1 MLSKGPISRIDPILP
16 MEHTTVT
23 EADALRKQLAQIAEA
38 NRDDL
43 VNCYIRC
50 LRETLFTNR
59 SDLRPG
65 QLKEIASNEV
75 DALLTFLVDPRFSV
89 IEHGM
94 QLRKQG
100 LSDQTLLGLG
110 KAVRQSFFGFL
121 EPALLV
127 SAIEILDS
135 FQNALI
141 EGFIKEHEKIIL
153 YEQEQIRSAFEI
165 AISRYTI
172 EIKEV
177 QSLAQKAT
185 EANEFKT
192 HFIARISHELRTPL
206 GALLGMS
213 EMLQENVY
221 GPLTP
226 AQQDI
231 VQRIIANTHL
241 LEQVF
246 TELLD
251 QSRIEAGQ
259 LHLKMG
265 EFSPKILAHTVHSN
279 NLSLAIKKGLS
290 MHIDIDPNLPDM
302 LIGDKAR
309 IEQILSN
316 LVVNAIKYTR
326 TGEIMIR
333 VRLEGAKQWLMQVQD
348 TGIGISEED
357 QEYIFEP
364 FRQVDETVGR
374 KFGGVGLG
382 LSIVKQLVKAMD
394 GTVGVDSRLGQGS
407 TFTVILPLHKFR
419 RLEDRHAA

>member
-1 MLSKGPISRIDPILP
+1 
-16 MEHTTVT
+16 
-23 EADALRKQLAQIAEA
+23 
-38 NRDDL
+38 
-43 VNCYIRC
+43 
-50 LRETLFTNR
+50 
-59 SDLRPG
+59 
-65 QLKEIASNEV
+65 
-75 DALLTFLVDPRFSV
+75 
-89 IEHGM
+89 
-94 QLRKQG
+94 
-100 LSDQTLLGLG
+100 
-110 KAVRQSFFGFL
+110 
-121 EPALLV
+121 
-127 SAIEILDS
+127 
-135 FQNALI
+135 
-141 EGFIKEHEKIIL
+141 
-153 YEQEQIRSAFEI
+153 
-165 AISRYTI
+165 
-172 EIKEV
+172 
-177 QSLAQKAT
+177 
-185 EANEFKT
+185 
-192 HFIARISHELRTPL
+192 
-206 GALLGMS
+206 MS